1 MNGKGSG
8 KNYKKGKLS
17 GKKPDR
23 AARLAT
29 LALLQKI
36 SVDKNLFARKPP
48 GRSHFREGTAIF
60 HGFQSPV
67 DKFIYTK
74 ICVDKCLIYTTGQG
88 VDVPAARSVS
98 FKRRADFKSGF

>member
-1 MNGKGSG
+1 MRKGSG

-36 SVDKNLFARKPP
+36 SVDKSLFAR
-48 GRSHFREGTAIF
+48 
-60 HGFQSPV
+60 
-67 DKFIYTK
+67 
-74 ICVDKCLIYTTGQG
+74 
-88 VDVPAARSVS
+88 
-98 FKRRADFKSGF
+98 